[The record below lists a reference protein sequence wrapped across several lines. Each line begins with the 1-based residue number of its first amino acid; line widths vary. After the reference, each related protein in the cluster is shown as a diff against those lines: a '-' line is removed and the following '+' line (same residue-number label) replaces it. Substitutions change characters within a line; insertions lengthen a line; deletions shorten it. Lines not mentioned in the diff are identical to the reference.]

1 MFEVYKPSGG
11 FGASAIIYFL
21 IGLKEALDAYREA
34 LAEDARAEYEGEDE
48 A

>member
-21 IGLKEALDAYREA
+21 IGLVATALLGVVYAFG
-34 LAEDARAEYEGEDE
+34 L
-48 A
+48 